1 MNGGYLMIFKNDS
14 DIYAKAQ
21 KALVLGKP
29 ILFYENATTCY
40 YIDTI
45 SGGEITTEIVDDEEV
60 FTYGDVIL
68 TKGGKTITI
77 TYENVVTETGNIQQ
91 TTENFDALMEN
102 IVDSAGNKRF
112 IEFDGTTDPTQGL
125 NGVYVKASLSGTHLM
140 FVCAGNMENGT
151 ALTAYSKLFEFTVPD
166 YIYNKIVPVWGSYIE
181 AKGFV
186 IRDEDGGNTTT
197 IQTALYKA
205 INNKIQV
212 WTLSTMTL
220 TSLKVFRF
228 QFDLLIDSEYSE

>member
-45 SGGEITTEIVDDEEV
+45 SGGEVTSEIIDDEEV
-60 FTYGDVIL
+60 TTYGDIIL

-77 TYENVVTETGNIQQ
+77 TSANAVTETGNIQQ

-112 IEFDGTTDPTQGL
+112 IEGDGIPSTIE
-125 NGVYVKASLSGTHLM
+125 GVTFNFNKWSLSGSHLM
-140 FVCAGNMENGT
+140 FVLSGEMANGT
-151 ALTAYSKLFEFTVPD
+151 AIAGAQTYSTYEIPKWVYD
-166 YIYNKIVPVWGSYIE
+166 KIIPYVNNRVEIKGQYYYDNSY
-181 AKGFV
+181 G
-186 IRDEDGGNTTT
+186 T
-197 IQTALYKA
+197 QTA
-205 INNKIQV
+205 
-212 WTLSTMTL
+212 
-220 TSLKVFRF
+220 TSLLIKDTITETIKIITSAITLNTDRSFRV